1 MTMQHRNV
9 KMSKDDFVEDCEELM
24 ENGQS
29 IFMIALVDNKFEMR
43 SFGVDFN
50 QALVVKYLTEMFVDE
65 KFVEMQAGG
74 QEGN

>member
-1 MTMQHRNV
+1 MQHRNV